1 MLFKYSVLPYFLVDN
16 GPWTD
21 SSDDNYPTFNFQ
33 FVVSA
38 GKGGGWDIA
47 WVGGYEK
54 SGASEVMV
62 DISTNGWYYHS
73 ATVVP

>member
-1 MLFKYSVLPYFLVDN
+1 MDY

-21 SSDDNYPTFNFQ
+21 SSEDIDPYFSFQ

-47 WVGGYEK
+47 WVGGYEE
-54 SGASEVMV
+54 SGASAVMA
-62 DISTNGWYYHS
+62 DISTNGWSYHS